1 VSRDEILR
9 REGLEEIWG
18 VVILKVERHGTV
30 VDPAT
35 LSAEHDAVVH
45 VVTAWNPA
53 STAVD
58 AASNIRADAELAAEL
73 VQRSVHAERCTGR
86 HPDGSWH
93 EEGWAIVGLTR
104 EQACELGRHFKRN
117 RLHYESL
124 EDQLKIQTARAKHL
138 REYVESR
145 K

>member
-1 VSRDEILR
+1 MSRDEILR

-18 VVILKVERHGTV
+18 VVILEVERHGTV

-45 VVTAWNPA
+45 VITAWNPA

-86 HPDGSWH
+86 HPDGSWR

-104 EQACELGRHFKRN
+104 EQACELGRHFGQDA
-117 RLHYESL
+117 LYEVTDACTLVVWCDTGRAVSL
-124 EDQLKIQTARAKHL
+124 SDPPT
-138 REYVESR
+138 
-145 K
+145 